1 MSENNTNES
10 KVIEIPSSLTVGD
23 LANKL
28 DLDSVDVIKQLMR
41 AGYMLSINQ
50 KLEYELASLIAK
62 SFGFDSTQVELEEE
76 EKQIFKSNIDGE
88 EIKAPVVTILGHVD
102 HGKTT
107 LLDTIRQ
114 STVAESEHGGITQKI
129 SAYKLKYKDSFVTF
143 LDTPGH
149 EAFSTLRSRGAK
161 VTDIAIIII
170 AADDGIM
177 PQTDESIQ
185 HAKSAGVPII
195 IVISKIDVPAADIEK
210 VKGQL
215 AERELMVEE
224 WGGEIICVP
233 VSSPKNE
240 GITELLDYILLVAEV
255 NEFKTDTK
263 VSPKAV
269 ILESAMDR
277 QQGIVVKAL
286 VQEGILKVGDRFVT
300 NTTKGKVRALLN
312 DSGAQIKECFP
323 STPVDIMGFE
333 SLPQSGELLEWVKSE
348 KEAKKLL
355 SKRKSES
362 KKSNNISM
370 NLTHA
375 SVEQKEIETINI
387 IVKADLQGSLDA
399 IIESLNSFNKD
410 VINIAVIHS
419 GLGNVNENDIAM
431 SVASDSVVYSFN
443 VGIEQGV
450 LEKNKNVDVVVENY
464 NIIYELI
471 DSVEE
476 RILKSQVVEETLI
489 KQGAADIK
497 AVFDFDNKPV
507 AGILINEGKVN
518 SNNRLKIYRN
528 GKEMFFGKIKSLKH
542 YKDDVRE
549 LISGQEGGVGVDE
562 FNDFKVGDKIEF
574 FN

>member
-1 MSENNTNES
+1 MSENNTDES

-269 ILESAMDR
+269 ILESTMDR
-277 QQGIVVKAL
+277 KQGIVVKAL

-348 KEAKKLL
+348 KEAKNLL

-410 VINIAVIHS
+410 SVNIAVIHS

-450 LEKNKNVDVVVENY
+450 L
-464 NIIYELI
+464 
-471 DSVEE
+471 
-476 RILKSQVVEETLI
+476 
-489 KQGAADIK
+489 
-497 AVFDFDNKPV
+497 
-507 AGILINEGKVN
+507 
-518 SNNRLKIYRN
+518 
-528 GKEMFFGKIKSLKH
+528 
-542 YKDDVRE
+542 
-549 LISGQEGGVGVDE
+549 
-562 FNDFKVGDKIEF
+562 
-574 FN
+574 